1 MSNSRVCPFCTFEN
15 ENIVADCA
23 ICHNIIAY
31 RCSSCSSLND
41 INAIKCIVCNL
52 YLDKKKN
59 KKCKACG
66 RLNREEEEKCI
77 ECKVSFTCPCNKCKI
92 QRKEIK
98 MEDIIEIFVKK
109 FTDYADE
116 KKISYE
122 YKKLFLILNITFNI
136 PIEDSMLYFRA
147 YSRIINYVIMDTQEQ
162 KIFIKDNFDDEK
174 ITYNDVLTSYQQII
188 IPYLRT
194 YLVDNMIDVSVIEEK
209 LIENETLNKQSRPK
223 PVSEKIMD
231 KLNQLEKTDMKHECF
246 CADEANIKEVI
257 LLPCCKKKVHL
268 SCMIKWFKLKDKCP
282 YCNTL
287 NSGLLSKPK
296 S

>member
-1 MSNSRVCPFCTFEN
+1 MSSLRSCSLCTFEN
-15 ENIVADCA
+15 KNTSLFCEVCNNQLVKQCSI
-23 ICHNIIAY
+23 
-31 RCSSCSSLND
+31 CSSIND
-41 INAIKCIVCNL
+41 INAITCINCNL
-52 YLDKKKN
+52 YFDEKKN

-98 MEDIIEIFVKK
+98 MEDIVKIFVKK

-122 YKKLFLILNITFNI
+122 YKKLFLILNVTFSV

-162 KIFIKDNFDDEK
+162 KNFIKDNFDDEK

-194 YLVDNMIDVSVIEEK
+194 YLADNMIDVSVIEEK

-223 PVSEKIMD
+223 PVSEKIIG

-246 CADEANIKEVI
+246 CADEAKIKEI
-257 LLPCCKKKVHL
+257 IILPCCKKKVHL
-268 SCMIKWFKLKDKCP
+268 SCMIRWFKLKDKCP
-282 YCNTL
+282 YCNKL
-287 NSGLLSKPK
+287 NSGLTI
-296 S
+296 

>member
-1 MSNSRVCPFCTFEN
+1 MSRPCPLCTFEN
-15 ENIVADCA
+15 KNTSPFCEVCNNQLVKQCT
-23 ICHNIIAY
+23 IC
-31 RCSSCSSLND
+31 STFND
-41 INAIKCIVCNL
+41 INNTTCINCNL
-52 YLDKKKN
+52 YLDENKN

-92 QRKEIK
+92 ERKEIK

-122 YKKLFLILNITFNI
+122 YKKLFLILNVTFNV
-136 PIEDSMLYFRA
+136 PIEDPVLYFRA

-162 KIFIKDNFDDEK
+162 KNFIKDNFDDEK

-188 IPYLRT
+188 IPYLRS
-194 YLVDNMIDVSVIEEK
+194 YLTNNMIDVSVIEEK
-209 LIENETLNKQSRPK
+209 LVENETLNKQSRPK

-246 CADEANIKEVI
+246 CADEANIKGI
-257 LLPCCKKKVHL
+257 IILPCCKKKVHL
-268 SCMIKWFKLKDKCP
+268 SCMIRWFKLKDKCP
-282 YCNTL
+282 YCNTK